1 MEQSIITAEV
11 RKALILLEDKREEFK
26 ALAKES
32 EWLTING
39 IEDKAG
45 FAKVHELE
53 QKMVKARTAIEK
65 TRKEYTAQFDERKK
79 SAIALENELVAI
91 TANEEARLK
100 AEKARINELKEQA
113 RLEAERKA
121 KEKLNRRVSELAKV
135 NATHDL
141 FDLEAMEEEE
151 FVFLFEVK
159 QAEYEQEKARLAKEA
174 EERAKYEAERATFEA
189 EKAKLEAEKQAI
201 VNEKNRIAQ
210 EEAEKKRQ
218 AERAEELKKAQEESA
233 EKARI
238 ETEARIKEEQEIER
252 RTEEETERAMQG
264 KAKFKK
270 WLIANGVTESNKEEY
285 KIIENVLYKK
295 ISTYQA

>member
-1 MEQSIITAEV
+1 
-11 RKALILLEDKREEFK
+11 
-26 ALAKES
+26 
-32 EWLTING
+32 
-39 IEDKAG
+39 
-45 FAKVHELE
+45 
-53 QKMVKARTAIEK
+53 MVKARTAIEK